1 MKEEEME
8 VRVRVPAPL
17 KKLAEERDVI
27 KAQGKT
33 VEEVLRWLTE
43 TYPGLKKMICDEQGR
58 VRRFINIYVNDEDIR
73 FIQNLETPLKE
84 GDQISIVPAIAGGSP
99 LKREGALIFAPKFM
113 TGAFKTV
120 KAFKDWLIIKAK
132 KEGSEI
138 SVEETH
144 QLLQKKE
151 PIVLLDIR
159 EKEEIAVGYIE
170 GATFLPQGLLSEKV
184 ENLLPD
190 KDVPVVIYCTGGIR
204 SLAAAKL
211 MKEKG
216 YTHVFSMA
224 KGINEWKAAGCE
236 VVSDSE
242 LTPDQLTRYS
252 RHLML
257 KEVGMEGQI
266 QLLKAKVLLV
276 GAGGL
281 GCPAALY
288 LAAAG
293 VGTLGIVDS
302 DKVDLTNLQRQ
313 VLHGLADVGRP
324 KTESAKEAIRRIN
337 PGVKV
342 VTYQERLTPQNA
354 LEIFQKYD
362 LIIDGSDNFPTKYLV
377 NDASFL
383 TGKPYIY
390 GGVFQFEGQ
399 ASVFFPK
406 EGGPCLRCLFPE
418 PPPPGLVPS

>member
-1 MKEEEME
+1 MKTGT
-8 VRVRVPAPL
+8 L
-17 KKLAEERDVI
+17 KTI
-27 KAQGKT
+27 
-33 VEEVLRWLTE
+33 
-43 TYPGLKKMICDEQGR
+43 
-58 VRRFINIYVNDEDIR
+58 
-73 FIQNLETPLKE
+73 
-84 GDQISIVPAIAGGSP
+84 
-99 LKREGALIFAPKFM
+99 
-113 TGAFKTV
+113 
-120 KAFKDWLIIKAK
+120 KAFKDWFIIKAK

-144 QLLQKKE
+144 QLLRKKE
-151 PIVLLDIR
+151 PVVLLDIR
-159 EKEEIAVGYIE
+159 EKEEIALEYID
-170 GATFLPQGLLSEKV
+170 GATFLPQGFLNEKV

-190 KDVPVVIYCTGGIR
+190 KNIPVVVYCAGGIR

-216 YTHVFSMA
+216 YTNVFSMA
-224 KGINEWKAAGCE
+224 KGINGWMEAGYE

-257 KEVGMEGQI
+257 KEVGMEGQL
-266 QLLKAKVLLV
+266 QLLKAKVLLI

-288 LAAAG
+288 LAASG
-293 VGTLGIVDS
+293 VGTLGIIDS
-302 DKVDLTNLQRQ
+302 DRVDLSNLQRQ
-313 VLHGLADVGRP
+313 ILHGLADVGRP
-324 KTESAKEAIRRIN
+324 KTESAKEAIHRIN
-337 PGVKV
+337 PDVKV
-342 VTYQERLTPQNA
+342 LTYQERLTPQNA
-354 LEIFQKYD
+354 LEIFQEYD

-377 NDASFL
+377 NDASFF

>member
-1 MKEEEME
+1 MK
-8 VRVRVPAPL
+8 
-17 KKLAEERDVI
+17 I
-27 KAQGKT
+27 GTWKT
-33 VEEVLRWLTE
+33 
-43 TYPGLKKMICDEQGR
+43 I
-58 VRRFINIYVNDEDIR
+58 
-73 FIQNLETPLKE
+73 
-84 GDQISIVPAIAGGSP
+84 
-99 LKREGALIFAPKFM
+99 
-113 TGAFKTV
+113 
-120 KAFKDWLIIKAK
+120 KAFKDWFIIKAK

-151 PIVLLDIR
+151 PFVLLDIR
-159 EKEEIAVGYIE
+159 EKEEIAIGYIN
-170 GATFLPQGLLSEKV
+170 GTVFLRQGLLSEKV
-184 ENLLPD
+184 ESLLPD
-190 KDVPVVIYCTGGIR
+190 KNLPVVIYCAGGIR

-211 MKEKG
+211 MREKG

-224 KGINEWKAAGCE
+224 KGINGWEEAGYE

-242 LTPDQLTRYS
+242 LTPDQLKRYS

-257 KEVGMEGQI
+257 KEVGMEGQL
-266 QLLKAKVLLV
+266 QLLQAKVLLV

-293 VGTLGIVDS
+293 VGTLGIID
-302 DKVDLTNLQRQ
+302 DDRVDLTNLQRQ
-313 VLHGLADVGRP
+313 ILHRTSDVGRL
-324 KTESAKEAIRRIN
+324 KTESAKEAIHRIN
-337 PGVKV
+337 PDVEV
-342 VTYQERLTPQNA
+342 VTYPERLTTQNA
-354 LEIFQKYD
+354 LEIFKDYD
-362 LIIDGSDNFPTKYLV
+362 IILDGSDNFPTKYLV
-377 NDASFL
+377 NDASFF

>member
-1 MKEEEME
+1 MN
-8 VRVRVPAPL
+8 VGTL
-17 KKLAEERDVI
+17 KTI
-27 KAQGKT
+27 
-33 VEEVLRWLTE
+33 
-43 TYPGLKKMICDEQGR
+43 
-58 VRRFINIYVNDEDIR
+58 
-73 FIQNLETPLKE
+73 
-84 GDQISIVPAIAGGSP
+84 
-99 LKREGALIFAPKFM
+99 
-113 TGAFKTV
+113 
-120 KAFKDWLIIKAK
+120 KAFKDWFIIKAK
-132 KEGSEI
+132 REGSEI
-138 SVEETH
+138 SVQETH

-159 EKEEIAVGYIE
+159 EKEEIALGYIE
-170 GATFLPQGLLSEKV
+170 GTAFLPQGLLSEKV

-190 KDVPVVIYCTGGIR
+190 KNIPVVVYCAGGIR

-211 MKEKG
+211 MKERG

-224 KGINEWKAAGCE
+224 KGINGWREAGYE

-242 LTPDQLTRYS
+242 LTPDQLSRYS

-266 QLLKAKVLLV
+266 RLLESKVLLI

-281 GCPAALY
+281 GSPAGLY

-293 VGTLGIVDS
+293 VGTLGIIDS

-313 VLHGLADVGRP
+313 ILHGLADVGRL
-324 KTESAKEAIRRIN
+324 KTESAKEAIHRIN
-337 PGVKV
+337 PDVKV
-342 VTYQERLTPQNA
+342 VTYPERLTSQNA
-354 LEIFQKYD
+354 LEIFKDYD
-362 LIIDGSDNFPTKYLV
+362 VILDGSDNFPTKYLV
-377 NDASFL
+377 NDAAFF
-383 TGKPYIY
+383 TGKPYVY

>member
-1 MKEEEME
+1 MN
-8 VRVRVPAPL
+8 V
-17 KKLAEERDVI
+17 
-27 KAQGKT
+27 GTWKT
-33 VEEVLRWLTE
+33 
-43 TYPGLKKMICDEQGR
+43 I
-58 VRRFINIYVNDEDIR
+58 
-73 FIQNLETPLKE
+73 
-84 GDQISIVPAIAGGSP
+84 
-99 LKREGALIFAPKFM
+99 
-113 TGAFKTV
+113 
-120 KAFKDWLIIKAK
+120 KAFKDWFIIKAK

-159 EKEEIAVGYIE
+159 EKEEIALGYIE
-170 GATFLPQGLLSEKV
+170 GTAFLPQGLLNEKV
-184 ENLLPD
+184 ETLLPD
-190 KDVPVVIYCTGGIR
+190 KNVPVIVYCAGGIR

-211 MKEKG
+211 MREKG
-216 YTHVFSMA
+216 YANVFSMA
-224 KGINEWKAAGCE
+224 KGINGWKEAGYE

-242 LTPDQLTRYS
+242 LTPDQLSRYS
-252 RHLML
+252 RHIML
-257 KEVGMEGQI
+257 KEVGMEGQVK
-266 QLLKAKVLLV
+266 LLGSKVLLI

-293 VGTLGIVDS
+293 VGTLGIIDS

-313 VLHGLADVGRP
+313 VLHGLADVGRL
-324 KTESAKEAIRRIN
+324 KTESAKEAIHRIN
-337 PGVKV
+337 PDVKV
-342 VTYQERLTPQNA
+342 VTYPERLTSQNA
-354 LEIFQKYD
+354 LEIFKNYD
-362 LIIDGSDNFPTKYLV
+362 VILDGSDNFPTKYLV
-377 NDASFL
+377 NDAAFFA
-383 TGKPYIY
+383 GKPYIY

>member
-1 MKEEEME
+1 MKIGT
-8 VRVRVPAPL
+8 L
-17 KKLAEERDVI
+17 KTI
-27 KAQGKT
+27 
-33 VEEVLRWLTE
+33 
-43 TYPGLKKMICDEQGR
+43 
-58 VRRFINIYVNDEDIR
+58 
-73 FIQNLETPLKE
+73 
-84 GDQISIVPAIAGGSP
+84 
-99 LKREGALIFAPKFM
+99 
-113 TGAFKTV
+113 
-120 KAFKDWLIIKAK
+120 KAFKDWFIIKAK

-144 QLLQKKE
+144 QLLGKKE
-151 PIVLLDIR
+151 PVVLLDIR
-159 EKEEIAVGYIE
+159 EKEEIALEYID
-170 GATFLPQGLLSEKV
+170 GATFLPQGFLNEKV

-190 KDVPVVIYCTGGIR
+190 KNVPVVVYCAGGIR

-224 KGINEWKAAGCE
+224 KGINGWREAGYE

-257 KEVGMEGQI
+257 KEVGMEGQL
-266 QLLKAKVLLV
+266 QLLKAKVLLI

-288 LAAAG
+288 LAASG
-293 VGTLGIVDS
+293 VGTLGIIDS

-313 VLHGLADVGRP
+313 ILHGLADVGRP
-324 KTESAKEAIRRIN
+324 KTESAKEAIHRIN
-337 PGVKV
+337 PDVKV
-342 VTYQERLTPQNA
+342 LTYQERLTPQNA
-354 LEIFQKYD
+354 LEIFQEYD

-377 NDASFL
+377 NDASFF

>member
-1 MKEEEME
+1 MRK
-8 VRVRVPAPL
+8 
-17 KKLAEERDVI
+17 
-27 KAQGKT
+27 
-33 VEEVLRWLTE
+33 
-43 TYPGLKKMICDEQGR
+43 
-58 VRRFINIYVNDEDIR
+58 
-73 FIQNLETPLKE
+73 
-84 GDQISIVPAIAGGSP
+84 
-99 LKREGALIFAPKFM
+99 
-113 TGAFKTV
+113 AFKTI
-120 KAFKDWLIIKAK
+120 KAFKDWFIIKAK

-144 QLLQKKE
+144 QLLQKKG

-159 EKEEIAVGYIE
+159 EKEEIALGYIK
-170 GATFLPQGLLSEKV
+170 GTTFLPQGLLKEKV
-184 ENLLPD
+184 ESLLPD
-190 KDVPVVIYCTGGIR
+190 KNVPVVVYCAGGIR

-211 MKEKG
+211 MRERG
-216 YTHVFSMA
+216 YAHVFSMA
-224 KGINEWKAAGCE
+224 KGINGWKEAGHD

-281 GCPAALY
+281 GCPAGLY

-293 VGTLGIVDS
+293 VGNIGIIDS

-313 VLHGLADVGRP
+313 ILHGLADVGRP
-324 KTESAKEAIRRIN
+324 KTESAKEAIHRIN
-337 PGVKV
+337 PDVKV

-354 LEIFQKYD
+354 LEIFQEYD
-362 LIIDGSDNFPTKYLV
+362 IIIDGSDNFPTKYLV
-377 NDASFL
+377 NDASFF
-383 TGKPYIY
+383 TGKPYVY

>member
-1 MKEEEME
+1 MKIGT
-8 VRVRVPAPL
+8 L
-17 KKLAEERDVI
+17 KTI
-27 KAQGKT
+27 
-33 VEEVLRWLTE
+33 
-43 TYPGLKKMICDEQGR
+43 
-58 VRRFINIYVNDEDIR
+58 
-73 FIQNLETPLKE
+73 
-84 GDQISIVPAIAGGSP
+84 
-99 LKREGALIFAPKFM
+99 
-113 TGAFKTV
+113 
-120 KAFKDWLIIKAK
+120 KAFKDWFIIKAK

-144 QLLQKKE
+144 QLLGKKE
-151 PIVLLDIR
+151 PVVLLDIR
-159 EKEEIAVGYIE
+159 EKEEIALEYID
-170 GATFLPQGLLSEKV
+170 GATFLPQGFLNEKV

-190 KDVPVVIYCTGGIR
+190 KNIPVVVYCAGGIR
-204 SLAAAKL
+204 SLAVAKL

-224 KGINEWKAAGCE
+224 KGINGWMEAGYE

-257 KEVGMEGQI
+257 KEVGMEGQL
-266 QLLKAKVLLV
+266 QLLKAKVLLI

-288 LAAAG
+288 LAATG
-293 VGTLGIVDS
+293 VGTLGIIDS

-313 VLHGLADVGRP
+313 ILHGLADVGRP

-337 PGVKV
+337 PDVKV
-342 VTYQERLTPQNA
+342 LTYQERLTPQNA
-354 LEIFQKYD
+354 LEIFQEYD

-377 NDASFL
+377 NDASFF

>member
-1 MKEEEME
+1 
-8 VRVRVPAPL
+8 
-17 KKLAEERDVI
+17 
-27 KAQGKT
+27 
-33 VEEVLRWLTE
+33 
-43 TYPGLKKMICDEQGR
+43 
-58 VRRFINIYVNDEDIR
+58 
-73 FIQNLETPLKE
+73 
-84 GDQISIVPAIAGGSP
+84 
-99 LKREGALIFAPKFM
+99 M
-113 TGAFKTV
+113 TKAFKTI
-120 KAFKDWLIIKAK
+120 KAFKDWFIIKAK

-144 QLLQKKE
+144 QLLGKKE
-151 PIVLLDIR
+151 PVVLLDIR
-159 EKEEIAVGYIE
+159 EKEEIALEYID
-170 GATFLPQGLLSEKV
+170 GATFLPQGFLNEKV

-190 KDVPVVIYCTGGIR
+190 KNIPVVVYCAGGIR

-211 MKEKG
+211 MREKG
-216 YTHVFSMA
+216 YMNVFSMA
-224 KGINEWKAAGCE
+224 KGIDGWRAAGYE
-236 VVSDSE
+236 VMSDSE

-257 KEVGMEGQI
+257 PEVGIEGQI
-266 QLLKAKVLLV
+266 QLLKAKVLLI

-293 VGTLGIVDS
+293 VGTLGIIDS
-302 DKVDLTNLQRQ
+302 DRVDLSNLQRQ
-313 VLHGLADVGRP
+313 ILHGLADVGRL
-324 KTESAKEAIRRIN
+324 KTESAKEAIHRIN
-337 PGVKV
+337 PDVKV
-342 VTYQERLTPQNA
+342 VTYPERLTIQNA
-354 LEIFQKYD
+354 LEIFKEYD

-377 NDASFL
+377 NDASFF

>member
-1 MKEEEME
+1 MK
-8 VRVRVPAPL
+8 
-17 KKLAEERDVI
+17 I
-27 KAQGKT
+27 GTWKT
-33 VEEVLRWLTE
+33 
-43 TYPGLKKMICDEQGR
+43 I
-58 VRRFINIYVNDEDIR
+58 
-73 FIQNLETPLKE
+73 
-84 GDQISIVPAIAGGSP
+84 
-99 LKREGALIFAPKFM
+99 
-113 TGAFKTV
+113 
-120 KAFKDWLIIKAK
+120 KAFKDWFIIKAK

-151 PIVLLDIR
+151 PMVLLDIR
-159 EKEEIAVGYIE
+159 EKEEIALGYIE
-170 GATFLPQGLLSEKV
+170 GTAFLPQGLLSEKV

-190 KDVPVVIYCTGGIR
+190 KNVPVVVYCAGGIR

-211 MKEKG
+211 MKERG

-224 KGINEWKAAGCE
+224 KGINGWKEAGHD

-266 QLLKAKVLLV
+266 HLLKAKVLLV

-281 GCPAALY
+281 GCPAGLY

-293 VGTLGIVDS
+293 VGNIGIIDS

-313 VLHGLADVGRP
+313 ILHGLADVGRL
-324 KTESAKEAIRRIN
+324 KTESAKEAIHRIN
-337 PGVKV
+337 PDVKV
-342 VTYQERLTPQNA
+342 VTYPERLTTQNA
-354 LEIFQKYD
+354 LEIFKDYD
-362 LIIDGSDNFPTKYLV
+362 IILDGSDNFPTKYLV
-377 NDASFL
+377 NDASFF

-399 ASVFFPK
+399 VSVFFPK

>member
-1 MKEEEME
+1 MK
-8 VRVRVPAPL
+8 
-17 KKLAEERDVI
+17 I
-27 KAQGKT
+27 GTWKT
-33 VEEVLRWLTE
+33 
-43 TYPGLKKMICDEQGR
+43 I
-58 VRRFINIYVNDEDIR
+58 
-73 FIQNLETPLKE
+73 
-84 GDQISIVPAIAGGSP
+84 
-99 LKREGALIFAPKFM
+99 
-113 TGAFKTV
+113 
-120 KAFKDWLIIKAK
+120 KAFKDWFIIKAK

-159 EKEEIAVGYIE
+159 EKEEIALGYIE
-170 GATFLPQGLLSEKV
+170 GTAFLPQGLLSEKV

-190 KDVPVVIYCTGGIR
+190 KNVPVVVYCAGGIR

-211 MKEKG
+211 MKERG

-224 KGINEWKAAGCE
+224 KGINGWREAGYE

-257 KEVGMEGQI
+257 KEVGMEGQV
-266 QLLKAKVLLV
+266 QLLRAKVLLV

-288 LAAAG
+288 LAASG
-293 VGTLGIVDS
+293 VGTLGIIDS

-313 VLHGLADVGRP
+313 ILHGLADVGRL
-324 KTESAKEAIRRIN
+324 KTESAKEAIHRIN
-337 PGVKV
+337 PDVKV
-342 VTYQERLTPQNA
+342 VTYPERLTTQNA
-354 LEIFQKYD
+354 LEIFKDYD
-362 LIIDGSDNFPTKYLV
+362 IILDGSDNFPTKYLV
-377 NDASFL
+377 NDASFF